1 MVSLLSL
8 KDSYGEYIV
17 ANISGYEVLLDKCDE
32 HILNRYWRVVV
43 DKRNGYKRVIS
54 SIRIGNGKRKMI
66 TMSRFILNVT
76 DKNIKVD
83 HIDGNTLNN
92 RRHNI
97 RKCTNQQN
105 RSEEHTSELQSLLIV
120 HLVSLLLFY
129 RVTKAFEDGSESWQ
143 QYGKGYGLD
152 AEIMEAF
159 NRAYTINA
167 DDRCSAISVGLC
179 SDEELNMLPRTLLIA
194 AERDILRDQGL
205 NLAERMCGKIQRIE
219 YKGAVH
225 LFITVP
231 GQDTAFDRAV
241 KDAIGF
247 ICNK

>member
-1 MVSLLSL
+1 MPEGLDDCISAVN
-8 KDSYGEYIV
+8 YIIDH
-17 ANISGYEVLLDKCDE
+17 AAEP
-32 HILNRYWRVVV
+32 
-43 DKRNGYKRVIS
+43 
-54 SIRIGNGKRKMI
+54 
-66 TMSRFILNVT
+66 
-76 DKNIKVD
+76 
-83 HIDGNTLNN
+83 HIDGNHITIGGDSSGGNLALA
-92 RRHNI
+92 
-97 RKCTNQQN
+97 TAL
-105 RSEEHTSELQSLLIV
+105 SETCCGKIE
-120 HLVSLLLFY
+120 SLLLFY
-129 RVTKAFEDGSESWQ
+129 PVTKAFDDGSESWQ
-143 QYGKGYGLD
+143 QYSKGFGLD

-167 DDRCSAISVGLC
+167 DNRCSAISVGLC

-231 GQDTAFDRAV
+231 GQKTAFDRAV

>member
-1 MVSLLSL
+1 
-8 KDSYGEYIV
+8 
-17 ANISGYEVLLDKCDE
+17 
-32 HILNRYWRVVV
+32 
-43 DKRNGYKRVIS
+43 
-54 SIRIGNGKRKMI
+54 
-66 TMSRFILNVT
+66 
-76 DKNIKVD
+76 
-83 HIDGNTLNN
+83 
-92 RRHNI
+92 
-97 RKCTNQQN
+97 
-105 RSEEHTSELQSLLIV
+105 
-120 HLVSLLLFY
+120 
-129 RVTKAFEDGSESWQ
+129 
-143 QYGKGYGLD
+143 
-152 AEIMEAF
+152 EIMEAF

-167 DDRCSAISVGLC
+167 DNRCSAISVGLC

-231 GQDTAFDRAV
+231 GQKTAFDRAV

>member
-1 MVSLLSL
+1 M
-8 KDSYGEYIV
+8 KQ
-17 ANISGYEVLLDKCDE
+17 
-32 HILNRYWRVVV
+32 YW
-43 DKRNGYKRVIS
+43 NGTIKIS
-54 SIRIGNGKRKMI
+54 SI
-66 TMSRFILNVT
+66 TMHGVWQWTVCSAVNYIIDHAAEL
-76 DKNIKVD
+76 
-83 HIDGNTLNN
+83 HIDANHITIGGDSSGGNLALATAL
-92 RRHNI
+92 
-97 RKCTNQQN
+97 
-105 RSEEHTSELQSLLIV
+105 SETCCGKIE
-120 HLVSLLLFY
+120 SLLLFY
-129 RVTKAFEDGSESWQ
+129 PVTKAFDDGSESWQ
-143 QYGKGYGLD
+143 QYSKGFGLD

-167 DDRCSAISVGLC
+167 DNRCSAISVGLC

-231 GQDTAFDRAV
+231 GQKTAFDRAV

>member
-1 MVSLLSL
+1 M
-8 KDSYGEYIV
+8 
-17 ANISGYEVLLDKCDE
+17 
-32 HILNRYWRVVV
+32 
-43 DKRNGYKRVIS
+43 
-54 SIRIGNGKRKMI
+54 
-66 TMSRFILNVT
+66 
-76 DKNIKVD
+76 
-83 HIDGNTLNN
+83 
-92 RRHNI
+92 
-97 RKCTNQQN
+97 
-105 RSEEHTSELQSLLIV
+105 
-120 HLVSLLLFY
+120 
-129 RVTKAFEDGSESWQ
+129 TKAFDDGSESWQ
-143 QYGKGYGLD
+143 HYGKGFGLD
-152 AEIMEAF
+152 AKIMEAF

-167 DDRCSAISVGLC
+167 DNRCSAISVGLC
-179 SDEELNMLPRTLLIA
+179 SDEVLNMLPRTLLIA